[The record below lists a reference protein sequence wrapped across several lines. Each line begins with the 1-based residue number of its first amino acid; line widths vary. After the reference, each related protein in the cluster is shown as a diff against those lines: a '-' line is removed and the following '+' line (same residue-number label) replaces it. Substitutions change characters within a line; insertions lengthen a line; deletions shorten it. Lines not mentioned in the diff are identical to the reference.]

1 MNASSLVL
9 TIKFARFSGICCH
22 KTTFGKSKIRPLK
35 NIEDTYLFEIVS
47 NLGSVV
53 SIFYLLSRKQ
63 GQLLIGYVHEF
74 IELLTVTV
82 PCENNSINNS

>member
-22 KTTFGKSKIRPLK
+22 KTTFGKSKIRPQK
-35 NIEDTYLFEIVS
+35 KIEDTYLFEIVS
-47 NLGSVV
+47 NLGS
-53 SIFYLLSRKQ
+53 YLLSRKQ
-63 GQLLIGYVHEF
+63 GQLLIGYVYEF
-74 IELLTVTV
+74 IELLIVTV